1 MTNDRTAL
9 GYEIEEALGEV
20 LAHVKGETP
29 LSCRIVDDPA
39 AERISALRKRL
50 KLSRRKFADRFGLD
64 IRAVQDWEQGRRR
77 PDRAARVL
85 LTVIDCN
92 PDAVIQALSGEGSAV
107 EDKVPDLYNEGMR
120 SDENSLISQ
129 N

>member
-1 MTNDRTAL
+1 MTNERTAL

-29 LSCRIVDDPA
+29 LPCRIVDDPA

-50 KLSRRKFADRFGLD
+50 KLSRQKFAGRFGLD

-85 LTVIDCN
+85 LTVIDYN
-92 PDAVIQALSGEGSAV
+92 PDAVIHALSGEGSTV
-107 EDKVPDLYNEGMR
+107 EDKVPDLYSKSMS
-120 SDENSLISQ
+120 SDENNLTGQ